1 MKEQGNV
8 EYRAGNYQRAAEL
21 YTSAILQYDEDQV
34 LDTFSPES
42 SLYMEI
48 FIRRV
53 VFLKL
58 GMPLILLAVP

>member
-34 LDTFSPES
+34 LDTFSPER

-48 FIRRV
+48 FM
-53 VFLKL
+53 
-58 GMPLILLAVP
+58 GPQYLLEG